1 MTTKIWVG
9 VMTLLTL
16 VYLYLMTGRAL
27 TLLADPNWIA
37 KLMGAGMLVFPL
49 IAAWALYREIQF
61 GIRSQRL
68 ISRAMDEGLSELQLE
83 LRPSGRATKESAER
97 EFDRVKATFN
107 DSWQDWLLLAEA
119 YDASGDRRRARA
131 AMRQAIAKSE

>member
-1 MTTKIWVG
+1 M
-9 VMTLLTL
+9 LTL

-83 LRPSGRATKESAER
+83 LRPSGRATKKSAER

>member
-1 MTTKIWVG
+1 M
-9 VMTLLTL
+9 LTL

-68 ISRAMDEGLSELQLE
+68 ISRAMDEGLGELHLE

>member
-1 MTTKIWVG
+1 M
-9 VMTLLTL
+9 LTL

>member
-1 MTTKIWVG
+1 
-9 VMTLLTL
+9 MTLLTL